1 MRLLYLSIK
10 WLPQLKHASGL
21 HVAVGK
27 SMHTS
32 KPGGWQGALKQN
44 TCGMPFGQLL
54 LQVVRI
60 AACTA
65 AAKHII
71 IVETAKEYNH
81 YIMTLHTTYTNALG
95 V

>member
-1 MRLLYLSIK
+1 MNFLVTGIYFHLNSRNGDRFLYNVPPTI
-10 WLPQLKHASGL
+10 
-21 HVAVGK
+21 
-27 SMHTS
+27 HTS
-32 KPGGWQGALKQN
+32 KPRGWQGALKQN

-60 AACTA
+60 AACVA

-71 IVETAKEYNH
+71 VKTANEYNR
-81 YIMTLHTTYTNALG
+81 YIMTLHTTYANALG